1 MGADLP
7 TPAPRIS
14 SLDQFR
20 GYTVLGMFFVN
31 FCGHFQSIPGFFKHH
46 NTYASYAD
54 TIMPQ
59 FFLAV
64 GFAYRLTFTRRLA
77 AGPAGPAYAK
87 ALRRNLGLI
96 LLGLVI
102 YHLDGGAATW
112 ADLQALGIR
121 GFLASA
127 FQRDPFQTLVHIGV
141 TSIWVLPVIA
151 RPPAAR
157 IAWAGFSAALH
168 FALSSWFYYAWV
180 MARPGIDGGPL
191 GFLTWTIPMIVGSLA
206 CDVVMGARG
215 AGDLTA
221 RPLPV
226 RRLAAWGVA
235 LIVLGY
241 AVSCLNLVTP
251 SNASSGG
258 LPGILI
264 EPPFVP
270 PSRPVNIW
278 TMSQRAGSVSY
289 LVFGAGFSLV
299 VYAFFL
305 AACDGRGIRLSFL
318 DTLGKNAL
326 AGYVIHEVVD
336 QAVKPY
342 APRDAPLWYAL
353 AAFGVFLFLTWLF
366 LRALEKRG
374 IYLRL

>member
-1 MGADLP
+1 MAADVP
-7 TPAPRIS
+7 SPASRIS

-20 GYTVLGMFFVN
+20 GYTVLGMFLVN
-31 FCGHFQSIPGFFKHH
+31 FCGHLQAIPAVFKHH

-59 FFLAV
+59 FFFAV

-77 AGPAGPAYAK
+77 AGPAAPAYAK
-87 ALRRNLGLI
+87 ALRRSLGLI
-96 LLGLVI
+96 LVGLVI
-102 YHLDGGAATW
+102 YHVDGAARTW
-112 ADLQALGIR
+112 ADLQALGLR
-121 GFLASA
+121 GFLATA

-141 TSIWVLPVIA
+141 TSIWILPVIA
-151 RPPAAR
+151 ARPAAR
-157 IAWAGFSAALH
+157 IAWAVLSAALH
-168 FALSSWFYYAWV
+168 FALSSRFYYEWV

-206 CDVVMGARG
+206 CDVVMGART
-215 AGDLTA
+215 ADPAAA

-226 RRLAAWGVA
+226 RRLAAWGLALVA
-235 LIVLGY
+235 LGYVL
-241 AVSCLNLVTP
+241 ACLNLVTP
-251 SNASSGG
+251 PNAPAGG
-258 LPGILI
+258 LSGLLV

-278 TMSQRAGSVSY
+278 TMSQRAGSASY
-289 LVFGAGFSLV
+289 LVFGAGFSLA
-299 VYAFFL
+299 VYALFL
-305 AACDGRGIRLSFL
+305 AACDGRGMRLRLL

-326 AGYVIHEVVD
+326 AAYVIHELVGE
-336 QAVKPY
+336 AVKPY

-353 AAFGVFLFLTWLF
+353 ASFGLFFLITWLF